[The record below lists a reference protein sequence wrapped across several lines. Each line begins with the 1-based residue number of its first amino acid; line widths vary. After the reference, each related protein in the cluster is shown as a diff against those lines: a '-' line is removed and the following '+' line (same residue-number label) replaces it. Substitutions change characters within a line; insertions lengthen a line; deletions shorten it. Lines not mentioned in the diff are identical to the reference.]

1 VLADGWQISWSAV
14 LEDDYIAEPPFI
26 VGNLV
31 ILIERSSSTSS
42 LARLRAFQIQTG
54 EELWFSNQIKVGYGE
69 VQDHDSAYFATY
81 ETSTTSVID
90 LHTGELVLEE
100 KLPFMSAL
108 FALTLDNSILYW
120 HDYYGNVQ
128 AMRLSD
134 GEVLWENSLLPEGGR
149 GGSLF
154 VTANQRL
161 IADSEAGIWILNA
174 ETGEMIEHFPPN
186 STADTRL
193 YADSLLVGEA
203 NYGLMRAVSIET
215 GETVW
220 EKQYT
225 PFITQDPPTLYDG
238 KLYFIGRKNED
249 MARFPS
255 YVMAVA
261 IEDGSLLWRSEAKD
275 GVELLSGVDILE
287 GTAYAIF
294 GDGTLR
300 SIDLETGEIDIILRS
315 EALSYWKNNEGSYFP
330 IPGLVASDE
339 LLFASFG
346 CSTLYALRPPP

>member
-1 VLADGWQISWSAV
+1 
-14 LEDDYIAEPPFI
+14 
-26 VGNLV
+26 
-31 ILIERSSSTSS
+31 
-42 LARLRAFQIQTG
+42 
-54 EELWFSNQIKVGYGE
+54 
-69 VQDHDSAYFATY
+69 
-81 ETSTTSVID
+81 
-90 LHTGELVLEE
+90 
-100 KLPFMSAL
+100 
-108 FALTLDNSILYW
+108 
-120 HDYYGNVQ
+120 
-128 AMRLSD
+128 
-134 GEVLWENSLLPEGGR
+134 
-149 GGSLF
+149 
-154 VTANQRL
+154 
-161 IADSEAGIWILNA
+161 
-174 ETGEMIEHFPPN
+174 
-186 STADTRL
+186 
-193 YADSLLVGEA
+193 
-203 NYGLMRAVSIET
+203 
-215 GETVW
+215 
-220 EKQYT
+220 
-225 PFITQDPPTLYDG
+225 
-238 KLYFIGRKNED
+238 